1 MNIETESSDL
11 GYKNRTNTNIYFG
24 ASKHETSQ
32 VFRM

>member
-11 GYKNRTNTNIYFG
+11 GYKYKTNTNIHFS

-32 VFRM
+32 VFRV